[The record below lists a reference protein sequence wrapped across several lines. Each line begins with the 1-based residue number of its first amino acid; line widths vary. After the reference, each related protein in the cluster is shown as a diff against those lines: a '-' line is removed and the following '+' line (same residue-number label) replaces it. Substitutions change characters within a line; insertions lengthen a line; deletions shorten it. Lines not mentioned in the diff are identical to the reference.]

1 LFVSTSFCISVN
13 LSHSKLGR
21 TKIKFLGSNTSKV
34 LILTAASFLISLL
47 IFVLD
52 ILGSFELKAYDAF
65 SRHLNPVGTSG
76 NVVIVQVDQQ
86 SIDALSEQGITWPW
100 PRQIYAPIIEYLSEA
115 DAVLIDILFTEP
127 SSYGQEDDSIFADA
141 LKKGSNVYLPVFLS
155 KKQEAISPSDE
166 EFMKS
171 ISLSGEIS
179 PTLSF
184 SSVITPIDVFK
195 SSMAGSGNVTIPP
208 DEDGVYR
215 SVPLVFG
222 LGHYVVPNF
231 VLSYLV
237 KKGIVKINAGSVT
250 IGKSKIP
257 LSDGRLLL
265 KYYRGENPFT
275 VFSASDVLRSSLEG
289 NSSVALKIQ
298 KDFFKGKVVFI
309 GLTAAGLYDL
319 KPTSIS
325 SISTGVLIH
334 ATALENIVNGTYV
347 RHVSGVFVIF
357 LMVLVCLSVS
367 YTVLKSHS
375 LVVNLSLFIV
385 SLLVI
390 LMVLASLF
398 KSSLYMNIIS
408 PISALVVSFLISVAY
423 SYATEGRQRL
433 FLKAT
438 FSQYMDKKIAD
449 YIIENPSLIKPGG
462 KVRRVTVFFA
472 DLAGFTSFSEI
483 VSPEKVATV
492 LHTVLNSLTEVLIRN
507 QGVIDKYIGDSV
519 MSFWGAPFDT
529 DRDEINACRSAI
541 ECLSALRQI
550 NDDLREEGLTELRVR
565 IGIHSGDAIAGN
577 IGSDRLFH
585 YTVIG
590 DTVNLASRLES
601 ANKFF
606 RTSIIVSEDTLK
618 ETNNIFCTR
627 ELGSIAVKGKV
638 QPVKVFELLA
648 EEQNIE
654 HNEKE
659 LAELFSRGMDFYKK
673 GQWQEALGTFVELSE
688 KYPEDG
694 PSQFYK
700 DRCEHVISNNHL
712 TQDWDVIKFTEK

>member
-1 LFVSTSFCISVN
+1 LDL
-13 LSHSKLGR
+13 LS
-21 TKIKFLGSNTSKV
+21 
-34 LILTAASFLISLL
+34 
-47 IFVLD
+47 
-52 ILGSFELKAYDAF
+52 SFELKAYDAF
-65 SRHLNPVGTSG
+65 SRYLNPVGTSG

-86 SIDALSEQGITWPW
+86 SIDALSEQSITWPW

-115 DAVLIDILFTEP
+115 DAVFIDILFTEP

-155 KKQEAISPSDE
+155 KKQEAMSLSDE
-166 EFMKS
+166 KFMKS
-171 ISLSGEIS
+171 ISLSSEIS
-179 PTLSF
+179 PPLSF
-184 SSVITPIDVFK
+184 NSVITPIDIFK
-195 SSMAGSGNVTIPP
+195 SSIAGSGNVTIPP

-215 SVPLVFG
+215 SVPLVFR

-231 VLSYLV
+231 VVSYLV
-237 KKGIVKINAGSVT
+237 QKGMVKINEGSIT
-250 IGKSKIP
+250 LGKNKIP
-257 LSDGRLLL
+257 LSHGRLLL

-334 ATALENIVNGTYV
+334 ATTLENIVNGTYV
-347 RHVSGVFVIF
+347 RHVSGVFVIL
-357 LMVLVCLSVS
+357 LMLLVCLSVG

-375 LVVNLSLFIV
+375 LVVNLSLFMV

-390 LMVLASLF
+390 LIVLASLF

-462 KVRRVTVFFA
+462 KVKRVTVFFA

-541 ECLSALRQI
+541 ECVNALREI

-565 IGIHSGDAIAGN
+565 IGIHSGHAIAGN

-606 RTSIIVSEDTLK
+606 KTSIIVSEDTLK

-638 QPVKVFELLA
+638 QPVKVFELIA

-654 HNEKE
+654 HAEKE
-659 LAELFSRGMDFYKK
+659 LAELFNRGMDFYRRR
-673 GQWQEALGTFVELSE
+673 QWQEALRTFVELSE
-688 KYPEDG
+688 RYPEDG
-694 PSQFYK
+694 PSQFYR
-700 DRCEHVISNNHL
+700 DRCEYIISNNHL